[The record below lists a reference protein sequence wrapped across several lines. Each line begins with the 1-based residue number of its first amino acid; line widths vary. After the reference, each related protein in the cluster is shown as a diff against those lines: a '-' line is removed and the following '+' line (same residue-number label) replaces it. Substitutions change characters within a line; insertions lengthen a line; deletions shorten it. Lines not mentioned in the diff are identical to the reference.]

1 MAPSGL
7 RAKASALR
15 ESASTARRPLAG
27 GGGGGGGGSGDG
39 VAPVA
44 TGPDGAAAPREYKSF
59 MESVSPTLKDPSHAA
74 FYAGFLK
81 GMACGVTGLT
91 LLATSPPLR
100 SHLWASH
107 APLLR
112 KQAAFYALAAVLIV
126 LFLRDGHEHPLRTVL
141 RWSRLLTT
149 AIVYV
154 ADKRMKVDQSSF
166 FAALRLRNPALAA
179 TVEASPDTAAAD
191 GESRV
196 RRRRLLRMAAL
207 RVAGFVATKLL
218 PGAVKPAASAAI
230 QYATLRPVLGD
241 GFSLS
246 LAALSLLPASLR
258 DYTAADDVL
267 EAAGEALRDAL
278 DAGKDA
284 VRPYYRR
291 LPGPSRRYFYARY
304 GGYLSGCGF
313 LYSLLMQ
320 VPGVAVVANVAANV
334 AAAVQVEDILSRNA
348 DKAEAVPLL
357 GEEVV
362 VAQAR
367 GGGKRR
373 GVPL

>member
-1 MAPSGL
+1 MASSGW
-7 RAKASALR
+7 RAKASALK
-15 ESASTARRPLAG
+15 ESVSTIRRPAAGAGSSSG
-27 GGGGGGGGSGDG
+27 GGTPVDAGPDG
-39 VAPVA
+39 VAS
-44 TGPDGAAAPREYKSF
+44 REYKSF
-59 MESVSPTLKDPSHAA
+59 METTSPTLKDPSHAA

-81 GMACGVTGLT
+81 GMACGVSGLT
-91 LLATSPPLR
+91 LLATSPALR
-100 SHLWASH
+100 AHLWASH

-112 KQAAFYALAAVLIV
+112 KQAAVYAVAAVLIV
-126 LFLRDGHEHPLRTVL
+126 FLFRDGTEHPVRTLL

-154 ADKRMKVDQSSF
+154 ADKRMHVDRTSF
-166 FAALRLRNPALAA
+166 FAALRLRNPSLAA
-179 TVEASPDTAAAD
+179 AVEASPDTAVAD

-196 RRRRLLRMAAL
+196 RRRRLVRMAAL
-207 RVAGFVATKLL
+207 RAAAFVASKLL
-218 PGAVKPAASAAI
+218 PGTVRPAAAAAI

-241 GFSLS
+241 GFSAS

-258 DYTAADDVL
+258 DVTAADDVL

-348 DKAEAVPLL
+348 DKEESVSLL

-367 GGGKRR
+367 AGGGAGVDVRR
-373 GVPL
+373 

>member
-1 MAPSGL
+1 MAPSGW
-7 RAKASALR
+7 RAKASALKD
-15 ESASTARRPLAG
+15 SVSTTRRPAAGAG
-27 GGGGGGGGSGDG
+27 GSSRSGGA
-39 VAPVA
+39 APVA
-44 TGPDGAAAPREYKSF
+44 TGCDEVAPREYKSF
-59 MESVSPTLKDPSHAA
+59 MGTVSPTLKNPSHAA
-74 FYAGFLK
+74 FYTGFLK
-81 GMACGVTGLT
+81 GMACGVSGLSLLVSSPT
-91 LLATSPPLR
+91 LRA
-100 SHLWASH
+100 HLWASH

-112 KQAAFYALAAVLIV
+112 KQAAVYACAAVLIIF
-126 LFLRDGHEHPLRTVL
+126 FLRDGTEHPVRTLL

-149 AIVYV
+149 AIVYI

-179 TVEASPDTAAAD
+179 VVEASPDAATAD

-196 RRRRLLRMAAL
+196 RRRRVIRMAAL
-207 RVAGFVATKLL
+207 RTAGFVASKIL

-258 DYTAADDVL
+258 DATAADDVL

-320 VPGVAVVANVAANV
+320 IPGVAVVANVAANV
-334 AAAVQVEDILSRNA
+334 AAAVQVEDILARNPN
-348 DKAEAVPLL
+348 KEESVSLL

-362 VAQAR
+362 VAQTQA
-367 GGGKRR
+367 GVGPGVNVRR
-373 GVPL
+373 

>member
-1 MAPSGL
+1 MASRHPPPPPP
-7 RAKASALR
+7 AAAAS
-15 ESASTARRPLAG
+15 
-27 GGGGGGGGSGDG
+27 
-39 VAPVA
+39 
-44 TGPDGAAAPREYKSF
+44 APREYKSF
-59 MESVSPTLKDPSHAA
+59 LQATAPTLKDPSHAA

-81 GMACGVTGLT
+81 GMSCGVAGLT
-91 LLATSPPLR
+91 MLATSPPLR
-100 SHLWASH
+100 AHLWASH

-112 KQAAFYALAAVLIV
+112 TQAAAYACAAVLII
-126 LFLRDGHEHPLRTVL
+126 LFLRDGSENPLRTLL

-149 AIVYV
+149 AIVFV
-154 ADKRMKVDQSSF
+154 ADKKMKVDRSSF
-166 FAALRLRNPALAA
+166 FAALRLRNAPLAA
-179 TVEASPDTAAAD
+179 AIEAAPDTAADD

-196 RRRRLLRMAAL
+196 RRRRLVRMAAL
-207 RVAGFVATKLL
+207 RGAGWVLSKLL
-218 PGAVKPAASAAI
+218 PAAIKPAASAAI

-246 LAALSLLPASLR
+246 LAALSLLPASIR
-258 DYTAADDVL
+258 DVTAADDVL

-291 LPGPSRRYFYARY
+291 LPGPSRRYLYARY

-348 DKAEAVPLL
+348 SKEESVPLL
-357 GEEVV
+357 GEDVV
-362 VAQAR
+362 VGQGLA
-367 GGGKRR
+367 R
-373 GVPL
+373 GVPKQ